1 MKFIFSTLV
10 LFLMGLNLKAH
21 EVRQAHF
28 LLKKTNDRWMIEGD
42 FPWTL
47 RNALIQF
54 DPKVEQATDQK
65 SIDEVLFSYVQ
76 SHLILKTRAG
86 NLIPLTEITRKG
98 NPEHSHQILYEFH
111 FEKGDLAEITNKL
124 MFNLNDDHLNFLVFR
139 DGEEEKMYKFS
150 KNSPIIRLENENHLA
165 ISSIWMW
172 TFLIS
177 ILGILVFGIGKKKGQ
192 F

>member
-1 MKFIFSTLV
+1 MKFVSSILVFFLTL
-10 LFLMGLNLKAH
+10 LNLKAH
-21 EVRQAHF
+21 EVKQAHF
-28 LLKKTNDRWMIEGD
+28 VLKKIDQHWVVQGD

-65 SIDEVLFSYVQ
+65 SIDEALFSYVQ
-76 SHLILKTRAG
+76 SHLILKTRTG
-86 NLIPLTEITRKG
+86 NLIPLTEIIRKG

-124 MFNLNDDHLNFLVFR
+124 MLNLNDDHLNFLVFE
-139 DGEEEKMYKFS
+139 DGEEEKKYKFS